1 MNYRS
6 DLILYAENQEF
17 SYSAFPD
24 LVAEISGRPRIALI
38 GTYLP
43 RRCGIATFT
52 DEIARSLG
60 SLSSPPQ
67 VDVYALTE
75 PGCDLTYGGI
85 AGRIEPHDP
94 AAVREA
100 AEQINA
106 SGADA
111 VWIQHEFGIFGG
123 PDGETVIDL
132 AQALAAPLLVTFHTV
147 LRQPSDNQRR
157 IVKELLARAS
167 RVMVM
172 TRSGREM
179 LIAEYGAR
187 PQQVAVIPHGAPDRP
202 FLAGPETFSGDSA
215 APQLMTFGLIGP
227 GKGLETAISALPAVR
242 ARYPGV
248 RYRIVGMTHPH
259 LLAREGEAYRE
270 GLMAQARELGVEEN
284 IEWDNRFLDTEDLLD
299 QLQQCDVYLT
309 PYPNLQQ
316 STSGTLSFA
325 VALGKALVS
334 TPYEHA
340 RELLAGGAGVLVPP
354 GDAAAM
360 AQGILELL
368 DDDAHRS
375 RVRQLAYQRGRETL
389 WPVFARRS
397 LAMVNDALAP
407 TPYLPA
413 RLEAPGSRALWML
426 CDDTGMLQHG
436 VMAVPDRNHGYCID
450 DNARALIAMHD
461 GKHLPMAERRRWSV
475 TFASF
480 IQHAWNDGEQA
491 FRNFMAY
498 DRTWCEER
506 GSEDSFGRTL
516 WALGAT
522 AERALDT
529 DLRAWGRMWFDRALP
544 GFATIDSPRALAL
557 ATQGAASVLRTDPQ
571 HGGAQELLE
580 RTGTLLTSLLAEYRR
595 PSWPWFE
602 AVLAYDNP
610 RLPLALILAGE
621 ALDRPEWTRTGLDT
635 LSWISQRQT
644 GAQGQFRPVG
654 SEGFGQPGV
663 QLPFDQQPLE
673 AQAMI
678 EAAVWAWQVSRDSA
692 WRTVA
697 NRAWQWFFGV
707 NDRGVM
713 IADLASGRCRD
724 GVTPRGANL
733 NCGAES
739 VLALHASYSAMA
751 AFAEVGR
758 SRNPGGVDDSA
769 ASGSAHGG
777 TGLAAA

>member
-1 MNYRS
+1 M
-6 DLILYAENQEF
+6 
-17 SYSAFPD
+17 
-24 LVAEISGRPRIALI
+24 
-38 GTYLP
+38 P

-52 DEIARSLG
+52 DEVARSLG
-60 SLSSPPQ
+60 ALPSPPQ
-67 VDVYALTE
+67 VDIYALTE
-75 PGCDLTYGGI
+75 PDCALEYGAI
-85 AGRIEPHDP
+85 AGRVSPHDR
-94 AAVREA
+94 AAVRNLA
-100 AEQINA
+100 DQINA

-123 PDGETVIDL
+123 PDGETVVDL

-157 IVKELLARAS
+157 IVRQLLARAS

-172 TRSGREM
+172 TRSGREL

-187 PQQVAVIPHGAPDRP
+187 PQQVVVIPHGAPDRP
-202 FLAGPETFSGDSA
+202 FIPSPASFADGSA

-227 GKGLETAISALPAVR
+227 GKGLETAIAALPAIR
-242 ARYPGV
+242 ARYPDV
-248 RYRIVGMTHPH
+248 RYRIVGMTHPT
-259 LLAREGEAYRE
+259 LLAREGETYRE
-270 GLMAQARELGVEEN
+270 SLIAQARELGVEDN
-284 IEWDNRFLDTEDLLD
+284 INWDNRFLETDDLLD

-325 VALGKALVS
+325 VALGKAVVS

-340 RELLAGGAGVLVPP
+340 RELLGDGAGVLVPP

-360 AQGILELL
+360 ANGVLALL
-368 DDDAHRS
+368 DDPEFRQG
-375 RVRQLAYQRGRETL
+375 VRQLAYQRGRETL
-389 WPVFARRS
+389 WSVFGRRS
-397 LAMVNDALAP
+397 LAMVKEAVSPA
-407 TPYLPA
+407 PYLPA
-413 RLEAPGSRALWML
+413 RLEAPGSRALWTL
-426 CDDTGMLQHG
+426 CDGTGMLQHG
-436 VMAVPDRNHGYCID
+436 VLSVPDRTHGYCID

-491 FRNFMAY
+491 FRNFMSY
-498 DRTWCEER
+498 DRSWCEER
-506 GSEDSFGRTL
+506 GSEDSYGRTL

-522 AERALDT
+522 AERALDD
-529 DLRAWGRMWFDRALP
+529 DLRLWGRMWFDRALR
-544 GFATIDSPRALAL
+544 GFAAIDSPRALAL
-557 ATQGAASVLRTDPQ
+557 AAQGAASILRTDPQ
-571 HGGAQELLE
+571 HRGAQGLLE
-580 RTGTLLTSLLAEYRR
+580 RTGDMLTSLLAEYRR

-610 RLPLALILAGE
+610 RLPLAMILAGE
-621 ALDRPEWTRTGLDT
+621 CLERSEWTRAGLDT
-635 LSWISQRQT
+635 LGWISQRQT

-678 EAAVWAWQVSRDSA
+678 EAAGAAWKVTRDCA

-751 AFAEVGR
+751 AFAGSITDGVRGH
-758 SRNPGGVDDSA
+758 NPGGLDDSA
-769 ASGSAHGG
+769 ASGIVHGG